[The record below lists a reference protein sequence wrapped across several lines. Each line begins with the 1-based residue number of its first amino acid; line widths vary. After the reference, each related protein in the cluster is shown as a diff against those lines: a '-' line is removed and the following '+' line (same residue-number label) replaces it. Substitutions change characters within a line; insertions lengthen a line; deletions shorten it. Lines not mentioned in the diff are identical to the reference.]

1 MKKLFIIGVGN
12 MGGAILKG
20 IIPQVLKEEDIFIY
34 DVDKSRLQ
42 SFLGSKTEVVDTIEK
57 GVENA
62 ESILLAVKPQD
73 MEGVLMKMAGTVSD
87 RNLIIS
93 IAAGITTN
101 YIKRALGQNTKV
113 ARVMPN
119 LCVSVKKGASAC
131 CFSSNCNEGDKQFVD
146 SLFKALGITLSVD
159 ENKMNIITAISGSGP
174 GYLFKIMEILIDIGK
189 EEGINEEDSR
199 KLVYQ
204 TVSGAV
210 SLAMNSN
217 ISAMALRE
225 KVTSR
230 AGTTEAALKIMDEYR
245 IEEMFR
251 EAIKAALNRAKELSK
266 G

>member
-12 MGGAILKG
+12 MGGAILEG
-20 IIPQVLKEEDIFIY
+20 IIPQVLKEEDISIY

-42 SFLGSKTEVVDTIEK
+42 PFLDSKIEVVHTIEG
-57 GVENA
+57 GVKNA
-62 ESILLAVKPQD
+62 ESILLAVKPQN
-73 MEGVLMKMAGTVSD
+73 MEDVLMKMRGAVSE

-101 YIKRALGQNTKV
+101 YVKRILGQNTKV

-119 LCVSVKKGASAC
+119 LCINVKKGASAC
-131 CFSSNCNEGDKQFVD
+131 CFSSDCTNGDKQFVE
-146 SLFKALGITLSVD
+146 SLFKELGITLSID
-159 ENKMNIITAISGSGP
+159 ESKMDIITAISGSGP

-189 EEGINEEDSR
+189 KEGLKEEDSM

-210 SLAMNSN
+210 SLAITSN
-217 ISAMALRE
+217 IPAGALRE

-230 AGTTEAALKIMDEYR
+230 AGTTEAALKVMDEYK
-245 IEEMFR
+245 IEEMFC
-251 EAIKAALNRAKELSK
+251 EAIKAAVNRAKELSK
-266 G
+266 E